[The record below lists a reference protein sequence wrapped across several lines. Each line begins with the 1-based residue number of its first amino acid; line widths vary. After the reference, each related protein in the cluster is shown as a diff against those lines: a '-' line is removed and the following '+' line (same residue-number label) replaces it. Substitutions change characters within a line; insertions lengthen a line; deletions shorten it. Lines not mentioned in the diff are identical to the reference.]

1 MNEMKMHARIGLS
14 MIAAC
19 ALLVAC
25 GQRGALYLPEESRN
39 VTITPMPPEQP
50 VELQPTPA
58 TAPAIPPGTRSA
70 EAADAEEARRR
81 NTQPP
86 PAN

>member
-1 MNEMKMHARIGLS
+1 MHARIGLS
-14 MIAAC
+14 MIVAC
-19 ALLVAC
+19 GLLASC

-50 VELQPTPA
+50 VEVQPTPA
-58 TAPAIPPGTRSA
+58 TVPAIPPGTRSE
-70 EAADAEEARRR
+70 EAADAEDARRR
-81 NTQPP
+81 NTQT